1 MEIKTAAIIF
11 FVIIASIMPIFTIV
25 YDITDI
31 RLILTSICWVFCIG
45 VIGFV
50 TINGIDLLEE
60 NTKTL
65 KTSLDKNYKG
75 YTDLDLG
82 EDTFVYEGKKYSYS
96 YDYDKKKLTV
106 FLESSSSIDGVY
118 VNGEKQNNTS
128 SNSNS
133 EKNDS
138 DTETTNNKDI
148 LNTIKSK
155 INEKYPNAL
164 ITSFNP
170 DYTGSF
176 TYNDTY
182 YNYSLKNDMLEIVNL
197 NDKKDVVYYKILG

>member
-1 MEIKTAAIIF
+1 MEFKTMAIIF
-11 FVIIASIMPIFTIV
+11 FVILASIMPIFTIV

-45 VIGFV
+45 LIGLVIV
-50 TINGIDLLEE
+50 NGIDVMEE
-60 NTKTL
+60 NTRIL
-65 KTSLDKNYKG
+65 KVSLNKNYKG
-75 YTDLDLG
+75 YTDLGD
-82 EDTFVYEGKKYSYS
+82 DTFVYEGKKYSYS

-138 DTETTNNKDI
+138 DTETTNKDV
-148 LNTIKSK
+148 LNNIKSK

-197 NDKKDVVYYKILG
+197 SNEKDIVFL

>member
-1 MEIKTAAIIF
+1 MEFKTMAIIF
-11 FVIIASIMPIFTIV
+11 FVILASIMPIFTIV

-45 VIGFV
+45 LIGLVIV
-50 TINGIDLLEE
+50 NGIDVMEE
-60 NTKTL
+60 NTRIL
-65 KTSLDKNYKG
+65 KVSLNKNYKG
-75 YTDLDLG
+75 YTDLGD
-82 EDTFVYEGKKYSYS
+82 DTFVYEGKKYSYS

-138 DTETTNNKDI
+138 DTETTNKDV
-148 LNTIKSK
+148 LNNIKSK

-197 NDKKDVVYYKILG
+197 NDKKDVVYYKI